1 MIISIKLF
9 KESLQLFDTSNSIDD
24 IKYFQDNIIDYFNN
38 GLNIQT
44 IKELNIIKID
54 NGVRIEYD
62 NMYINNDKSII
73 YTVLFKKLN
82 SDLRFKCVGWKNFTI
97 ATLEYI
103 IKLMFNKTYSQYKI
117 EIIKSVEDNWIDVI
131 I

>member
-44 IKELNIIKID
+44 IKELNILNKLNIIKII
-54 NGVRIEYD
+54 R
-62 NMYINNDKSII
+62 
-73 YTVLFKKLN
+73 
-82 SDLRFKCVGWKNFTI
+82 
-97 ATLEYI
+97 
-103 IKLMFNKTYSQYKI
+103 NKTMNPLYYPGK
-117 EIIKSVEDNWIDVI
+117 
-131 I
+131 